1 MVSLIGLLTLWCKW
15 SWGSVAS
22 SGPASSLISSG
33 SLQLRMCVGPSRR
46 TPASLCR
53 SPVASVLDWMR
64 GRRGLW
70 LSLRFQCSHGL
81 CFDVELSRP
90 ASFITASLA
99 DHSDFR
105 VYTRSCTGRFPS
117 SCAQPWQVT
126 VYRVNATAVA
136 YPFRNRKELRTFY
149 LYLILISFKMPV
161 FYAFPM

>member
-1 MVSLIGLLTLWCKW
+1 M
-15 SWGSVAS
+15 AS
-22 SGPASSLISSG
+22 SGPASSLLSSG

-46 TPASLCR
+46 TPASPCR

-64 GRRGLW
+64 SRRGLQF
-70 LSLRFQCSHGL
+70 SQRFQCSHGL

-117 SCAQPWQVT
+117 SCASLT
-126 VYRVNATAVA
+126 SFACTALA
-136 YPFRNRKELRTFY
+136 GHGLQGECHCSCLSIQEQER
-149 LYLILISFKMPV
+149 I
-161 FYAFPM
+161 